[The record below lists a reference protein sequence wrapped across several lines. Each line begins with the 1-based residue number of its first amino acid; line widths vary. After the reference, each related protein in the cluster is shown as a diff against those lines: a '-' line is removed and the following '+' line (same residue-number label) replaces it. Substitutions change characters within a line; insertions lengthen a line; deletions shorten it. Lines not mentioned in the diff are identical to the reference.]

1 MDGSCLKAPS
11 RWNRSYR
18 RCASETN
25 HHVKKSPTSHETK
38 TASRKKRPI
47 SDTQSSTALLP
58 VGSVDAHMSMH
69 TCDISMHTSD
79 ILSCPKSPISHDK
92 KLYEK
97 SPISNKESPTAHVAF
112 GSVDAHVRHLIICK
126 ETYFTHK
133 EPYVLQK
140 EPYITPG
147 WWRRRFSRLV
157 LFDGAPSSG
166 GRLVRG
172 GGVQKRPLFR
182 AWAWLT

>member
-18 RCASETN
+18 RCASETI
-25 HHVKKSPTSHETK
+25 HHVKKALHLMKQKLHHVKRGQHPI
-38 TASRKKRPI
+38 RK
-47 SDTQSSTALLP
+47 ALQHFCLL
-58 VGSVDAHMSMH
+58 AQSMH